1 MKKVMLVEDE
11 ELILQGIRNIIDWE
25 ALSVQV
31 VHLAHN
37 GREALEMWEKEPVDI
52 VVTDVEMP
60 VMNGLTLLK
69 ELRARDQRARFVI
82 LTGYDEFE
90 YARKAIRLDVEDYIL
105 KPVDEEKL
113 EQVVKKAVGKLEE
126 LDRGNAK
133 AMEDR
138 MGWKKFLEGGLGE
151 EERKP
156 YLELFPKVKA
166 SEEVFAAVMKID
178 SRSMRKG
185 DLSELLSLLQEE
197 SCRVL
202 HLSADTLLLITA
214 CSFPYPRNRD
224 EEQEYTKISKEVYSR
239 LSTIQNRVESELGI
253 FTFISIGPSFSSYE
267 QLPASYKEAMRMQKY
282 RMLDGYGS
290 CVDSGY
296 IQNRASRDITIDES
310 LLRKMILQKDRDGA
324 INYIEDL
331 FINNIRKDAD
341 VNNLYQIALKIAM
354 LLWDIKGEYKLEEK
368 NLQDLSDMM
377 ENIYEAEDIF
387 GLKTIFISEISE
399 IIMYLHTENSAYTP
413 VVKQIMAEVQKNYR
427 EELSLKTLAYKYHMN
442 ASYLGQIF
450 QKEVGC
456 SFTQYLSNTK
466 NGIAK
471 DLILNTNRRIN
482 DIAQEVGYTDTSYF
496 YRKFKQ
502 CYGVSPASLRE
513 MKKY

>member
-25 ALSVQV
+25 ALGLEV
-31 VHLAHN
+31 VHMAHN
-37 GREALEMWEKEPVDI
+37 GKEALSLWEKEPVDL

-60 VMNGLTLLK
+60 VMNGLNLLR
-69 ELRARDQRARFVI
+69 EIRGRDERVRFVI

-90 YARKAIRLDVEDYIL
+90 YARKAIPLDVEDYIL
-105 KPVDEEKL
+105 KPIDEEQL
-113 EQVVKKAVGKLEE
+113 EAVAKKALLKLREM
-126 LDRGNAK
+126 DRDNAK
-133 AMEDR
+133 DMEDR
-138 MGWKKFLEGGLGE
+138 IGWQKFLEGGSSE
-151 EERKP
+151 EEQKTF
-156 YLELFPKVKA
+156 LSLFPRVKKA
-166 SEEVFAAVMKID
+166 ELLSAAVMKID

-185 DLSELLSLLQEE
+185 DMSELLSILQEE
-197 SCRVL
+197 ACRVI
-202 HLSADTLLLITA
+202 HLGTDTLLLIDSFQTDYTWNGGEGETA
-214 CSFPYPRNRD
+214 G
-224 EEQEYTKISKEVYSR
+224 KIRGEIHSR
-239 LSTIQNRVESELGI
+239 FSCLQNRLESELGI
-253 FTFISIGPSFSSYE
+253 FTFIS
-267 QLPASYKEAMRMQKY
+267 
-282 RMLDGYGS
+282 
-290 CVDSGY
+290 
-296 IQNRASRDITIDES
+296 
-310 LLRKMILQKDRDGA
+310 KDT
-324 INYIEDL
+324 
-331 FINNIRKDAD
+331 D
-341 VNNLYQIALKIAM
+341 VNNLYQTALKIAM

-368 NLQDLSDMM
+368 NMQDLSDMV
-377 ENIYEAEDIF
+377 EGIYGAEDIF
-387 GLKTIFISEISE
+387 GLKAMFISEISE
-399 IIMYLHTENSAYTP
+399 IITYLHTENSAYTP

-456 SFTQYLSNTK
+456 SFTQYLSNIK

>member
-1 MKKVMLVEDE
+1 MRKVMLVEDE
-11 ELILQGIRNIIDWE
+11 ELILQGVRNIIDWE
-25 ALSVQV
+25 SLSAQV
-31 VHLAHN
+31 VHMAHN
-37 GREALEMWEKEPVDI
+37 GREALEMWEREPADI

-60 VMNGLTLLK
+60 VMNGLSLLK

-90 YARKAIRLDVEDYIL
+90 YARKAIKLDVEDYIL
-105 KPVDEEKL
+105 KPIDEEKL
-113 EQVVKKAVGKLEE
+113 EQVVKRAVEKLDEM
-126 LDRGNAK
+126 DRGNARE
-133 AMEDR
+133 MEDR

-151 EERKP
+151 EEKKS
-156 YLELFPKVKA
+156 YLELFPRLKA
-166 SEEVFAAVMKID
+166 SEEAFAAVMKID

-185 DLSELLSLLQEE
+185 DLSELLSILQEE
-197 SCRVL
+197 TCRVL
-202 HLSADTLLLITA
+202 HLSTDTLLLIA
-214 CSFPYPRNRD
+214 VCSPGYPWDREN
-224 EEQEYTKISKEVYSR
+224 EEELAKMTREVQSR
-239 LSTIQNRVESELGI
+239 LSFVQNRVESELGI
-253 FTFISIGPSFSSYE
+253 FTFISIGPSFHSYE
-267 QLPASYKEAMRMQKY
+267 QLPASYREAMRMQKY

-290 CVDSGY
+290 CVDSNY
-296 IQNRASRDITIDES
+296 IQNRDSKDVAIDES
-310 LLRKMILQKDRDGA
+310 QLRKMILQKDRVGA

-341 VNNLYQIALKIAM
+341 VNNLYQTALKIAM

-377 ENIYEAEDIF
+377 ENIYKADDIF

-456 SFTQYLSNTK
+456 SFTQYLSNIK

>member
-1 MKKVMLVEDE
+1 MVHMAHNGK
-11 ELILQGIRNIIDWE
+11 E
-25 ALSVQV
+25 ALS
-31 VHLAHN
+31 L
-37 GREALEMWEKEPVDI
+37 WEKEPVDL

-60 VMNGLTLLK
+60 VMNGLNLLK
-69 ELRARDQRARFVI
+69 EIRSRDERVRFVI

-90 YARKAIRLDVEDYIL
+90 YARKAIQLDVEDYIL
-105 KPVDEEKL
+105 KPIDEVQL
-113 EQVVKKAVGKLEE
+113 ETVVKNALIKLQEMDRDKAK
-126 LDRGNAK
+126 N
-133 AMEDR
+133 MEDR
-138 MGWKKFLEGGLGE
+138 IGWQKFLEGGISE
-151 EERKP
+151 EERKTF
-156 YLELFPKVKA
+156 LALLPKVKK
-166 SEEVFAAVMKID
+166 SELLSAAVMKID

-185 DLSELLSLLQEE
+185 DMSELLSILQEE
-197 SCRVL
+197 ECRVI
-202 HLSADTLLLITA
+202 HLKADTLLLIEGFQTDYTWDGGEGETA
-214 CSFPYPRNRD
+214 RKVRA
-224 EEQEYTKISKEVYSR
+224 EIHSR
-239 LSTIQNRVESELGI
+239 FSYLQNRLESELGI
-253 FTFISIGPSFSSYE
+253 FTFISIGPSFRDHSS
-267 QLPASYKEAMRMQKY
+267 LPEAYREAMRMQKY

-290 CVDSGY
+290 CVDDNH
-296 IQNRASRDITIDES
+296 IKNRGSKDVTIDEAQ
-310 LLRKMILQKDRDGA
+310 LRKMILQKDRDGA
-324 INYIEDL
+324 IDYIEDL

-341 VNNLYQIALKIAM
+341 VNNLYQTALKIAM

-368 NLQDLSDMM
+368 NMQDLSDMV
-377 ENIYEAEDIF
+377 EGIYGAEDIF
-387 GLKTIFISEISE
+387 GLKTMFISEISE
-399 IIMYLHTENSAYTP
+399 IITYLHAENSAYTP
-413 VVKQIMAEVQKNYR
+413 VVKQIMTEVQKNYK

>member
-1 MKKVMLVEDE
+1 MDL
-11 ELILQGIRNIIDWE
+11 
-25 ALSVQV
+25 
-31 VHLAHN
+31 
-37 GREALEMWEKEPVDI
+37 

-60 VMNGLTLLK
+60 VMNGLNLLR
-69 ELRARDQRARFVI
+69 EIRGRDERVRFVI

-90 YARKAIRLDVEDYIL
+90 YARKAIPLDVEDYIL
-105 KPVDEEKL
+105 KPIDEEQL
-113 EQVVKKAVGKLEE
+113 EAVAKKALLKLREM
-126 LDRGNAK
+126 DRDNAK
-133 AMEDR
+133 DMEDR
-138 MGWKKFLEGGLGE
+138 IGWQKFLEGGSSE
-151 EERKP
+151 EEQKTF
-156 YLELFPKVKA
+156 LSLFPRVKKA
-166 SEEVFAAVMKID
+166 ELLSAAVMKID

-185 DLSELLSLLQEE
+185 DMSELLSILQEE
-197 SCRVL
+197 ACRVI
-202 HLSADTLLLITA
+202 HLGTDTLLLIDSFQTDYTWNGGEGETA
-214 CSFPYPRNRD
+214 G
-224 EEQEYTKISKEVYSR
+224 KIRGEIHSR
-239 LSTIQNRVESELGI
+239 FSCLQNRLESELGI
-253 FTFISIGPSFSSYE
+253 FTFISIGPSFTDYE
-267 QLPASYKEAMRMQKY
+267 KLPDAYREAMRMQKY

-290 CVDSGY
+290 CVDDNH
-296 IQNRASRDITIDES
+296 IRNRESKDVAIDETQ
-310 LLRKMILQKDRDGA
+310 LRKMILQKDRDGA

-331 FINNIRKDAD
+331 FINNIRKDTD
-341 VNNLYQIALKIAM
+341 VNNLYQTALKIAM

-368 NLQDLSDMM
+368 NMQDLSDMV
-377 ENIYEAEDIF
+377 EGIYGAEDIF
-387 GLKTIFISEISE
+387 GLKAMFISEISE
-399 IIMYLHTENSAYTP
+399 IITYLHTENSAYTP

-456 SFTQYLSNTK
+456 SFTQYLSNIK